1 MTLLLTLTILILTG
15 IALWQI
21 TKIFELSQLGRKKD
35 DSQIATEKDNDL
47 HGKLMFA
54 FLVFIYIVTIY
65 SFWTYSKVLL
75 PESASAHGPAYDTL
89 LWISFAII
97 LFAQTITQAVLH
109 VFAYKYRGINNRK
122 AYFYTHNNTLEFVWT
137 IIPAIIFFILII
149 YGMVTWG
156 NIMNIEEDEDALVV
170 ELYAQQWNWKA
181 RYAGEDNVLGDANV
195 RFLNDFDGR
204 NTVEKHFDG
213 SHKPMTIRFAEVTKD
228 GEIINE
234 YEIDSETCD
243 CCQTSIISSEEG
255 PIIVYRDRS
264 KDEIRDIYI
273 ARNINGVWT
282 QPKPVFNDGWVIN
295 GCPVNGPKADVN
307 LSNIAV
313 AWFTVVDGK
322 PYTRLAFSNNY
333 GETFDKPINLND
345 NDAIGRVDV
354 AFLDDKQVIVSY
366 MEFDGDYAFLK
377 VKKVSVDGKVSK
389 PFIVSKIDAGRNTG
403 VPQLEIINNDV
414 FLAWTTSVNG
424 RNSLKTKKINSNS
437 I

>member
-1 MTLLLTLTILILTG
+1 
-15 IALWQI
+15 
-21 TKIFELSQLGRKKD
+21 
-35 DSQIATEKDNDL
+35 
-47 HGKLMFA
+47 MFA

-204 NTVEKHFDG
+204 NTVGIDSSDPNGMDDIVVTQEFHLPVNRKVIFKFRSQDVLHSAYMPHFRAQMNCVPGMITEFAFTPTITTADMRMNSDVVDKVNRINKIRYEKSKELTANGEEALEPYQFDYLLLCAKICG
-213 SHKPMTIRFAEVTKD
+213 ASHYNMQMKIVVESEKD
-228 GEIINE
+228 YEKWLSEQKTFSEII
-234 YEIDSETCD
+234 
-243 CCQTSIISSEEG
+243 Q
-255 PIIVYRDRS
+255 
-264 KDEIRDIYI
+264 
-273 ARNINGVWT
+273 
-282 QPKPVFNDGWVIN
+282 
-295 GCPVNGPKADVN
+295 
-307 LSNIAV
+307 
-313 AWFTVVDGK
+313 
-322 PYTRLAFSNNY
+322 
-333 GETFDKPINLND
+333 
-345 NDAIGRVDV
+345 
-354 AFLDDKQVIVSY
+354 
-366 MEFDGDYAFLK
+366 
-377 VKKVSVDGKVSK
+377 
-389 PFIVSKIDAGRNTG
+389 
-403 VPQLEIINNDV
+403 
-414 FLAWTTSVNG
+414 
-424 RNSLKTKKINSNS
+424 
-437 I
+437 